1 MMHLARLTAAL
12 TLLATAACGDK
23 SPAEVD
29 PEAPPVSPTS
39 TRPAPK
45 EPDVSSRKML
55 GVGAAAPTF
64 ALEAHDGRT
73 VDLAAIRGPVI
84 LYFYPK
90 DDTPG

>member
-55 GVGAAAPTF
+55 GVGATAPMRPSAAR
-64 ALEAHDGRT
+64 AWRLARGR
-73 VDLAAIRGPVI
+73 A
-84 LYFYPK
+84 
-90 DDTPG
+90 TPRSRSM